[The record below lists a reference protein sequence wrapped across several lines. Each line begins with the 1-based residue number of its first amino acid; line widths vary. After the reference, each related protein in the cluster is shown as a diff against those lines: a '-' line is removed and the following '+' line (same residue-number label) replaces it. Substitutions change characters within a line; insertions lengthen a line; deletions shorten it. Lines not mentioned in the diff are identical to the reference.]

1 MNQAVNP
8 AHAHTQPPTQPVT
21 QPGRLARRFTVATA
35 AYAQRRRI
43 ATVFAVVIAA
53 LVGYHALFGTNGVV
67 AYRAKRSEDRLLSQQ
82 LEKMKTDNS
91 RLKAH
96 VEHLKNDPDAI
107 EFEAHTRLRYTR
119 PDQVIVLNDNGNTNT
134 NTNANTASPNANT
147 GRHAPEPATRNAD
160 PAAPNANT
168 ASPADGT
175 KPSR

>member
-1 MNQAVNP
+1 VNRAVNSAP
-8 AHAHTQPPTQPVT
+8 AYTQPQTQRS
-21 QPGRLARRFTVATA
+21 RLARRFTVATA

-43 ATVFAVVIAA
+43 ATALAVVIAA
-53 LVGYHALFGTNGVV
+53 LVGYHALFGANGVV
-67 AYRAKRSEDRLLSQQ
+67 AYRAKRSEDHALAQQ
-82 LEKMKTDNS
+82 LEKIKTENS

-96 VEHLKNDPDAI
+96 VEHLKSDPDAI
-107 EFEAHTRLRYTR
+107 EYEAHTRLRYTR

>member
-1 MNQAVNP
+1 MNRAVNP
-8 AHAHTQPPTQPVT
+8 AHAHTHPPSQPATQR
-21 QPGRLARRFTVATA
+21 GRLARRFTVATA

-119 PDQVIVLNDNGNTNT
+119 PDQVIVLNNTP
-134 NTNANTASPNANT
+134 NTATPT
-147 GRHAPEPATRNAD
+147 
-160 PAAPNANT
+160 ANT
-168 ASPADGT
+168 ASPAPNTAAPNATAPAVGT
-175 KPSR
+175 KPAH

>member
-1 MNQAVNP
+1 MNRAVNP
-8 AHAHTQPPTQPVT
+8 AHAHTQPPT

-67 AYRAKRSEDRLLSQQ
+67 AYRAKRNEDRLLSQQ
-82 LEKMKTDNS
+82 LEKMKADNS

-119 PDQVIVLNDNGNTNT
+119 PDQVIVLNNSP
-134 NTNANTASPNANT
+134 NTASPN
-147 GRHAPEPATRNAD
+147 P
-160 PAAPNANT
+160 NT
-168 ASPADGT
+168 ATPTSNTTAPAVGT
-175 KPSR
+175 KPAH